1 MSCGTVWA
9 EWGWLEGGA
18 SSFCRPLLPREDVS
32 MRPNKAAPALGSRA
46 RACMRA
52 WQCCPDRLLA
62 WHVCNQQKE
71 GSNLSSSTA
80 LLHLT
85 PEPLV
90 PPGPRKASHDIQ
102 LSLAGLK
109 ISNLKTHLTFR
120 SSASTS
126 CWASI
131 NNLLAGP
138 IIIA

>member
-71 GSNLSSSTA
+71 VV
-80 LLHLT
+80 LLR
-85 PEPLV
+85 
-90 PPGPRKASHDIQ
+90 GGQMK
-102 LSLAGLK
+102 LK
-109 ISNLKTHLTFR
+109 IVAYMRDR
-120 SSASTS
+120 SQSAQ
-126 CWASI
+126 
-131 NNLLAGP
+131 LP
-138 IIIA
+138 